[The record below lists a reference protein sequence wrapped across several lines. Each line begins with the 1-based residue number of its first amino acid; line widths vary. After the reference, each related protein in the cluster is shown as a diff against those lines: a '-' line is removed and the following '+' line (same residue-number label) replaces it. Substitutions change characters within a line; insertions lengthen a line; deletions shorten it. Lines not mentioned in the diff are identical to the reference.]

1 MHSPSPAA
9 PPTNIAP
16 MFAQAVGF
24 HQAGR
29 LAEAE
34 KLYRAVI
41 AAEPTHFRSLYYL
54 GIVALQTGRP
64 DAAVEAMTRALALN
78 DGVAEVHYN
87 LGLALQTL
95 RRTAEAAARYERA
108 TLLNPDY
115 AEAYTNLGNA
125 RMELGQFAEALAQY
139 ERAVALQGPTPFS
152 HYNVANVLVRLG
164 RTADAESHF
173 RAAIAGKPD
182 FAEACNNYGNLLR
195 DDDRLDEAEAAYNRA
210 LTVRPNYPEARNNA
224 GAIMA
229 ARGAIGAA
237 ISHYRE
243 AIRLNPRFAEAH
255 SNLGAALL
263 RHGDADGAVQAFQH
277 ALILNP
283 GNLETTHN
291 LARALFQLG
300 DVNGAL
306 AELKRE
312 IERDGNAETKSLFT
326 RYIRNLPADALE
338 PMRVEVGR
346 ALTEGWARG
355 HRLERPVIALIKACP
370 EIAALTD
377 KLRPLVIGEAGVPSS
392 QTVLPLAAFAC
403 LTKEPLLHDLMTL
416 ACVSDHDLEIVL
428 TAARRSLLTTAENGQ
443 SLDGELSKF
452 CCALARQCFFNE
464 YTFLEGEDERERVR
478 RLGDRMIAGLLSRE
492 ELPLPWLVA
501 FAAYA
506 PLHGLPGA
514 DALCSQSWP
523 QAFQEL
529 LQKQVI
535 EPREERKIAAELRS
549 LTSIDD
555 DISRKVQQQYEENPY
570 PRWELIPPATRAV
583 KFDQHIRAKFPRA
596 PYQPMQRS
604 GPLEFLIAGCGTG
617 IHAIESFHAY
627 ADVRML
633 AIDLSR
639 ASLAYA
645 TRKAR
650 ELGLPMEFAQA
661 DILKLGDL
669 GRSFDVIEA
678 AGSLQ
683 CLADPAAG
691 WRVLVSLLKPNGVM
705 ILGLYS
711 KRSRTAVNAVR
722 SYIANRNYQGTP
734 ADIRQ
739 CRQELLALPAGN
751 SEHSVTSSQDFY
763 SMSECRDLLFHVQ
776 EYQHTLPEIRAFLE
790 AENLQFLGF
799 DIDPRVLRLYAE
811 KNPSD
816 PAMIDLDRWHQ
827 FETDHP
833 ATFAGMY
840 QFFVQKR

>member
-16 MFAQAVGF
+16 IFAQAVGL

-34 KLYRAVI
+34 DLYRAVL

-54 GIVALQTGRP
+54 GIVSLQTGRP
-64 DAAVEAMTRALALN
+64 GAAVEAMTRALAVN

-87 LGLALQTL
+87 LGLALQAL
-95 RRTAEAAARYERA
+95 RRTAEAVAHYERA
-108 TLLNPDY
+108 TQIKRDY

-125 RMELGQFAEALAQY
+125 RMELGQFAAALADYQ
-139 ERAVALQGPTPFS
+139 RAVALQGPTPFS
-152 HYNVANVLVRLG
+152 HYNIANVLVRLD
-164 RTADAESHF
+164 RTADAEAHF

-182 FAEACNNYGNLLR
+182 FAEAFNNYGNLLR
-195 DDDRLDEAEAAYNRA
+195 DAERLDEAEASYARA
-210 LTVRPNYPEARNNA
+210 LSLRPNYPEARNNI
-224 GAIMA
+224 GAIMT
-229 ARGAIGAA
+229 ARGAVDAA

-243 AIRLNPRFAEAH
+243 AIKLNPRFAEAY
-255 SNLGAALL
+255 SNLGVALL
-263 RHGDADGAVQAFQH
+263 RHGDADGAMQVFQH
-277 ALILNP
+277 ALVLNP

-291 LARALFQLG
+291 LARALFQVG

-306 AELKRE
+306 DELKRG
-312 IERDGNAETKSLFT
+312 IESDGNAETKSLFT
-326 RYIRNLPADALE
+326 RYARDLPAKALE

-346 ALTEGWARG
+346 ALAEGWARG
-355 HRLERPVIALIKACP
+355 YRLERPVIALIKARP
-370 EIAALTD
+370 EIAALID
-377 KLRPLVIGEAGVPSS
+377 QVRQLSVDSARPAQPTLS
-392 QTVLPLAAFAC
+392 LAEFAC
-403 LTKEPLLHDLMTL
+403 LAKEPLLHDLMTL
-416 ACVSDHDLEIVL
+416 ACVSDHNLEIVL
-428 TAARRSLLTTAENGQ
+428 TAARRSLLTTAESEQ
-443 SLDGELSKF
+443 SLDGEPLKF

-464 YTFLEGEDERERVR
+464 YAFFESEDERDRVG
-478 RLGDRMIAGLLSRE
+478 RLHDRIIASLQGGK

-506 PLHGLPGA
+506 PLHALPSA
-514 DALCSQSWP
+514 DALCDQTWP

-529 LQKQVI
+529 LQKQII
-535 EPREERKIAAELRS
+535 EPREEREIAAQLRS
-549 LTSIDD
+549 LTSVDD

-570 PRWELIPPATRAV
+570 PRWELIPPPTRAV
-583 KFDQHIRAKFPRA
+583 KFDQQARAKFPRA
-596 PYQPMQRS
+596 PYQPIQRS

-650 ELGLPMEFAQA
+650 ELGLPVEFAQA

-683 CLADPAAG
+683 CLADPATG
-691 WRVLVSLLKPNGVM
+691 WRVLASLLKPNGVM

-711 KRSRTAVNAVR
+711 KLSRTAVNAVR

-734 ADIRQ
+734 ADIRR
-739 CRQELLALPAGN
+739 CRQELLALPAG
-751 SEHSVTSSQDFY
+751 SPEHSVTMSQDFY

-776 EYQHTLPEIRAFLE
+776 EYQHTLPEIKAFLD

-799 DIDPRVLRLYAE
+799 DIDARVLRLYAE

-827 FETDHP
+827 LETAHP

-840 QFFVQKR
+840 QFFIQKR